1 MKLRTKQLQIGR
13 RNSLGMLKTTPIK
26 HYSSKDMNQQNDELS
41 MIASHE
47 LVTQA
52 GEGEKKENKLM
63 GSGNFREMDIGELMN
78 EKEDMKEEEPMDF
91 FNIVC
96 LQEELQRSLDREHY
110 FILIIETLHAQVMRL

>member
-1 MKLRTKQLQIGR
+1 
-13 RNSLGMLKTTPIK
+13 
-26 HYSSKDMNQQNDELS
+26 MNQQNDELS

>member
-1 MKLRTKQLQIGR
+1 
-13 RNSLGMLKTTPIK
+13 MLKTTPIK
-26 HYSSKDMNQQNDELS
+26 HYSSNNMNQQNDELS

-47 LVTQA
+47 LVTQ
-52 GEGEKKENKLM
+52 GDEKKDNKLM

-78 EKEDMKEEEPMDF
+78 EKEEMREEEPMDF

-110 FILIIETLHAQVMRL
+110 FILIIETLHAQVMGFLN